1 MNFDIR
7 SEASDDSVDIEFQ
20 CLAFDA
26 TLPRGVVSYHPAFEA
41 QS

>member
-7 SEASDDSVDIEFQ
+7 SEASVDIESQ

-26 TLPRGVVSYHPAFEA
+26 TLPLGVVSYHPAFEA